1 MSKIDTL
8 FQSSLTTP
16 PLGPMPP
23 AIGIAA
29 ECPES
34 AKALETKIFVLC
46 DYAFIAERR
55 CRNAAKAGDRVK
67 SFG

>member
-29 ECPES
+29 EPPES

-46 DYAFIAERR
+46 DYAFIAGRHAER
-55 CRNAAKAGDRVK
+55 
-67 SFG
+67 SESW